1 MEQESD
7 GMSRNDEVKQLSD
20 QIEQNLES
28 IVFDKDLQATTIMTI
43 MIDIA
48 QSLAII
54 ADKLTEGN
62 EE

>member
-1 MEQESD
+1 
-7 GMSRNDEVKQLSD
+7 MSRNDEVKQISD

-28 IVFDKDLQATTIMTI
+28 IVFNKDLQAITLMTI

-54 ADKLTEGN
+54 ADKLTEGS
-62 EE
+62 ET

>member
-1 MEQESD
+1 
-7 GMSRNDEVKQLSD
+7 MSRNDEVKQLAD
-20 QIEQNLES
+20 QIDQNLEK
-28 IVFDKDLQATTIMTI
+28 IVFNKELQTTTIMTI

-54 ADKLTEGN
+54 ADKLTEGS